1 MSMQVSYKKQFV
13 LGIFLIIIFLG
24 FIEISIRIIELNN
37 YSNNNEYH
45 EIFREFNKETT
56 DRILSNGNFGYH
68 YDKILLNEPNQKLNT
83 ININDFGFRGK
94 EISLEKN
101 SDSVRIFVIGGST
114 ILSVLTSSD
123 NTTIPGFLQQRFD
136 EFDNTNKVEVIN
148 AGISNADSRSEI
160 YLIKNYLL
168 KFNPD
173 LIIVYDGWNDAQH
186 DWGWDDE
193 VEDQNTLANLKN
205 SFEIGF
211 RSIYQTKIMP
221 YYHTISF
228 IEQIKRNSFSE
239 NSDNKDTENT
249 GLDDTIIPIKT
260 QKWIERWSSICEIGN
275 ERGFKTIISVQ
286 PVLGTGEKILTPEE
300 LNRLNENIKN
310 QEIVIE
316 LLEEYSKAL
325 KILEKECYMTI
336 DLRNSFDG
344 ISEPIYYDLGHMS
357 DFGNKIIAEKI
368 FEKIKTLPNQ

>member
-1 MSMQVSYKKQFV
+1 M
-13 LGIFLIIIFLG
+13 
-24 FIEISIRIIELNN
+24 
-37 YSNNNEYH
+37 
-45 EIFREFNKETT
+45 
-56 DRILSNGNFGYH
+56 
-68 YDKILLNEPNQKLNT
+68 
-83 ININDFGFRGK
+83 
-94 EISLEKN
+94 
-101 SDSVRIFVIGGST
+101 
-114 ILSVLTSSD
+114 LSVLTSSD
-123 NTTIPGFLQQRFD
+123 NTTIPGFLQQFFD
-136 EFDNTNKVEVIN
+136 EFDYTNKVEVIN

-193 VEDQNTLANLKN
+193 VEAQSTLANLKN
-205 SFEIGF
+205 SLEIGF
-211 RSIYQTKIMP
+211 RNLYQTKIVP

-228 IEQIKRNSFSE
+228 IEQFNRNSFAETS
-239 NSDNKDTENT
+239 NNKDTEET
-249 GLDDTIIPIKT
+249 SLDDTIIPIKT
-260 QKWIERWSSICEIGN
+260 QKWIQRWSSICEIGN

-286 PVLGTGEKILTPEE
+286 PVLGTGEKILTSDES
-300 LNRLNENIKN
+300 NRLNENIKK
-310 QEIVIE
+310 QEMVIE

-368 FEKIKTLPNQ
+368 FEKIKTLPD